1 MNKIDIFSKV
11 KEYIK
16 RHNTS
21 YELDI
26 NYNYIRVGYWE
37 RADNK
42 LEDFLY
48 SLGFKLDVFLDEDKG
63 SLISYRLDTTKELYN
78 VTNSVGDNIIVEYYG
93 IAYGDEHKAGELIF
107 LAPNNKKYYQSELII
122 HGRVN

>member
-37 RADNK
+37 KADNT
-42 LEDFLY
+42 LENFLY
-48 SLGFKLDVFLDEDKG
+48 SLGFKLDVFFDEDKG

>member
-37 RADNK
+37 RTDNT

-93 IAYGDEHKAGELIF
+93 IAYVDEHKAGELIF